1 MAGVLSSPAPC
12 PRSSTDEPSASEDS
26 PPFRRA
32 GLRPLDSSLLVDS
45 LDMLYRVA
53 LSLCGSPH
61 DAEDV
66 VQDTCARLLS
76 RPRYVERG
84 REHSYLLVAV
94 RHTYFDRWRGRA
106 AAPQQAPLH
115 DYAEVLAG
123 PMPGPAEVIESR
135 AVFPAIAALPEPH
148 RSVLTA
154 VDVAGMSYAETA
166 EALGVPVGTVMSR
179 LYRARSRVVAEL
191 GVQ

>member
-1 MAGVLSSPAPC
+1 VLSSSPAHSPC
-12 PRSSTDEPSASEDS
+12 SSPDEPAGEES

-32 GLRPLDSSLLVDS
+32 GLRPLDSDLLVDS

-53 LSLCGSPH
+53 LALCGSPH

-94 RHTYFDRWRGRA
+94 RHTFFDRWRGRA
-106 AAPQQAPLH
+106 SAPQQAPLH
-115 DYAEVLAG
+115 DYAELLAG
-123 PMPGPAEVIESR
+123 SYPSPHEVVESR
-135 AVFPAIAALPEPH
+135 AVFPAIAGLPEPH
-148 RSVLTA
+148 RSVIAA

-191 GVQ
+191 GAATA